1 MTTEPLPYTINSPLR
16 EYDPSAIDTTALRS
30 FFVPSWIYD
39 RLVSKFN
46 LVDIHDYSKL
56 RELMSVK
63 DIAHIEILSSVLS
76 SKLANNFSLYS
87 SFQFLSS
94 VGTETLA
101 KRTEEQ
107 QREID
112 TTVRFLI
119 EDRDTVNEFMSKI
132 KDGQEDDLRDLH
144 GLTDAAEIP
153 RSLAPEEKTPPYRI
167 IQVNSTLY
175 IVVERG
181 FLEVFDSQQDTLD
194 FLSAFLKSALAVLP
208 VRVVNSTPWYEAY
221 VKTLV
226 GLKK

>member
-56 RELMSVK
+56 RELTSVK
-63 DIAHIEILSSVLS
+63 DIAHIESLSSVLS

-132 KDGQEDDLRDLH
+132 KDGQEDDLH
-144 GLTDAAEIP
+144 GLDEAVEMP
-153 RSLAPEEKTPPYRI
+153 RSLAPEEKTLPYRI